1 MTFGLSDATCTSA
14 CTCQANSRAS
24 SCSKGKISAVRIN
37 RTFRKHLLDFR
48 NFDCLLFGDHG
59 VKIVPPEQGY
69 PVRPND
75 VDIDDGDDEIED
87 YDENVVRSLA
97 EKMVG

>member
-1 MTFGLSDATCTSA
+1 MIESIYKTVFLE
-14 CTCQANSRAS
+14 
-24 SCSKGKISAVRIN
+24 
-37 RTFRKHLLDFR
+37 FR

-75 VDIDDGDDEIED
+75 VDIDDGDDDIED

-97 EKMVG
+97 ETMVK

>member
-1 MTFGLSDATCTSA
+1 
-14 CTCQANSRAS
+14 
-24 SCSKGKISAVRIN
+24 VRIN
-37 RTFRKHLLDFR
+37 RTFRKHILDFR